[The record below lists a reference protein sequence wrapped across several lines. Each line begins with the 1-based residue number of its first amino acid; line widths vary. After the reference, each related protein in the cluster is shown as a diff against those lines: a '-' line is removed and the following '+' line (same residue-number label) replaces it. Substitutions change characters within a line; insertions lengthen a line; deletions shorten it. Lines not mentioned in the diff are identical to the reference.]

1 MIVAKSFFL
10 LKESA
15 MKKHWNFKS
24 LLTLL
29 LITIFLFGC
38 KKPDLNKI
46 AGGTWNPNLA
56 VPIGYADF
64 GVYDILA
71 SKDSNDLVI
80 INQVTGEI
88 ALNYKGEI
96 GSVNAQTIL
105 QLNNYSQNYSLSP
118 TDFGLSPTPSFSST
132 IPSSNSTPIHF
143 PMNGSSTLNTVNLES
158 GALSIHINTSLKH
171 NISITLTFPDITIGG
186 SPLTKIIQMNYGSS
200 IPQDTSSTLNL
211 ANSTC
216 DFTANG
222 TASNTLR
229 VIVDATINGTGQ
241 NIVGNENFDINFNL
255 NNLVFENATG
265 YFDQQSIVNSSDS
278 ILIKIFNNSS
288 SGVFN
293 LINPKIKLS
302 VENSFGIPIQMSIT
316 NLKSIN
322 TVNGT
327 TVNISNPNL
336 NNILITAPSIMGNTS
351 NTVIP
356 ELNQGNSSGINT
368 LVSSTPK
375 YFNYTVNATT
385 NPAGPTLNFIEKTSK
400 LVVKAELELPL
411 EGNAYDFVLRDTLPF
426 KFNTNVDIIESILFR
441 INSTNG
447 FPINF
452 ETNLILLDSN
462 DVVLFDLYN
471 TNNEV
476 LAAAPV
482 DGSGRVTS
490 RANKINDIKLS
501 KSQIAL
507 LKNATKIIITGTA
520 ATTQP
525 ATTTIVKIFDDYKLS
540 LKLGIQTVLKQNF

>member
-1 MIVAKSFFL
+1 
-10 LKESA
+10 
-15 MKKHWNFKS
+15 MKKHWKFKS
-24 LLTLL
+24 IMTLL
-29 LITIFLFGC
+29 LTTIFFVGC
-38 KKPDLNKI
+38 KKPDLNKM

-56 VPIGYADF
+56 VPIGVADF

-105 QLNNYSQNYSLSP
+105 KLNNYSQNYSLAP
-118 TDFGLSPTPSFSST
+118 TDFGLSPALSFSST
-132 IPSSNSTPIHF
+132 IPSSNTTPINF

-158 GALSIHINTSLKH
+158 GNLVVDINTSLKH
-171 NISITLTFPDITIGG
+171 DINLTLTFPDIIKGG
-186 SPLTKIIQMNYGSS
+186 SPLTEVIQMNYGSS
-200 IPQDTSSTLNL
+200 SPQTATSTLNL
-211 ANSTC
+211 SNSRC
-216 DFTANG
+216 DFTSNG
-222 TASNTLR
+222 TATNSLR
-229 VIVDATINGTGQ
+229 VIVDATIIGTGQ
-241 NIVGNENFDINFNL
+241 SIVGNENFDVNFNL

-265 YFDQQSIVNSSDS
+265 YFDQQTIVNSSDS
-278 ILIKIFNNSS
+278 ILIKIFNNAS

-293 LINPKIKLS
+293 LTNPKIKLS
-302 VENSFGIPIQMSIT
+302 VENSFGIPVQMNIT

-322 TVNGT
+322 SVNGT

-336 NNILITAPSIMGNTS
+336 SNIQITAPSTMGNTS
-351 NTVIP
+351 ITSIP

-385 NPAGPTLNFIEKTSK
+385 NPAGPALNFIEKSSK

-411 EGNAYDFVLRDTLPF
+411 EGNAYDFSLRDTLPF
-426 KFNTNVDIIESILFR
+426 KFNTDVNIIESILFR

-471 TNNEV
+471 TNHEV

-490 RANKINDIKLS
+490 RANKITDINLS

-525 ATTTIVKIFDDYKLS
+525 ATTTNVKIFDDYKLS
-540 LKLGIQTVLKQNF
+540 LKLGVQTVLKQNF

>member
-1 MIVAKSFFL
+1 
-10 LKESA
+10 
-15 MKKHWNFKS
+15 MKKHWKIKS
-24 LLTLL
+24 ILTLL
-29 LITIFLFGC
+29 LITIFFVGC
-38 KKPDLNKI
+38 KKPDLNKM

-56 VPIGYADF
+56 VPIGVADF

-80 INQVTGEI
+80 INQVTGEL

-105 QLNNYSQNYSLSP
+105 QLNNHSQNYSLSP
-118 TDFGLSPTPSFSST
+118 TDFGLSATPSFSST
-132 IPSSNSTPIHF
+132 IPSSNTTPINF

-158 GALSIHINTSLKH
+158 GALGIDINTSLKH
-171 NISITLTFPDITIGG
+171 NINLTLTFPDIIIGG
-186 SPLTKIIQMNYGSS
+186 SPATKIIQMNYGGS
-200 IPQDTSSTLNL
+200 IPQLASSSLNL

-255 NNLVFENATG
+255 TNLVFENATG
-265 YFDQQSIVNSSDS
+265 YFDQQTIVNSSDS
-278 ILIKIFNNSS
+278 ILIKIFNNAST
-288 SGVFN
+288 GVFN
-293 LINPKIKLS
+293 ITNPKVKLS
-302 VENSFGIPIQMSIT
+302 VENSFGIPVQMNIT

-322 TVNGT
+322 SVTGT
-327 TVNISNPNL
+327 TVNISNSNL
-336 NNILITAPSIMGNTS
+336 NNILISAPTSMGNTS
-351 NTVIP
+351 TTLIP
-356 ELNQGNSSGINT
+356 ELNRVNSSGITT

-385 NPAGPTLNFIEKTSK
+385 NPTGPALNFIEKNSK
-400 LVVKAELELPL
+400 LVLKAELELPL
-411 EGNAYDFVLRDTLPF
+411 EGNAYDFALQDTLPF
-426 KFNTNVDIIESILFR
+426 KFSTDVDIIESILFK
-441 INSTNG
+441 IKSSNG

-462 DVVLFDLYN
+462 DVVLFDLFN
-471 TNNEV
+471 TNREV

-490 RANKINDIKLS
+490 RANKITDIKLS

-507 LKNATKIIITGTA
+507 LKNATKIIITGIA

-525 ATTTIVKIFDDYKLS
+525 ATTTTVKIFDDYKLS
-540 LKLGIQTVLKQNF
+540 MKLGVQTVLKQNF

>member
-1 MIVAKSFFL
+1 M
-10 LKESA
+10 
-15 MKKHWNFKS
+15 
-24 LLTLL
+24 
-29 LITIFLFGC
+29 
-38 KKPDLNKI
+38 
-46 AGGTWNPNLA
+46 
-56 VPIGYADF
+56 
-64 GVYDILA
+64 
-71 SKDSNDLVI
+71 
-80 INQVTGEI
+80 
-88 ALNYKGEI
+88 
-96 GSVNAQTIL
+96 
-105 QLNNYSQNYSLSP
+105 
-118 TDFGLSPTPSFSST
+118 
-132 IPSSNSTPIHF
+132 
-143 PMNGSSTLNTVNLES
+143 
-158 GALSIHINTSLKH
+158 
-171 NISITLTFPDITIGG
+171 
-186 SPLTKIIQMNYGSS
+186 
-200 IPQDTSSTLNL
+200 
-211 ANSTC
+211 
-216 DFTANG
+216 
-222 TASNTLR
+222 
-229 VIVDATINGTGQ
+229 
-241 NIVGNENFDINFNL
+241 
-255 NNLVFENATG
+255 FENATG

-411 EGNAYDFVLRDTLPF
+411 EGNAYDFALRDTLPF

-482 DGSGRVTS
+482 DVSGRVTS
-490 RANKINDIKLS
+490 RANKITDIKLS